1 MEQKETEQRPGE
13 SAAVS
18 PVKSPQQAETASMN
32 GVQIISFGE
41 RITYVFSQGKEVG
54 SVHFD
59 RGRME
64 IFYKGHNIR
73 NMELEDWQMEV
84 LTGLR
89 HILANDTHGKSF
101 APSYGKT
108 LDKILLEKKR

>member
-1 MEQKETEQRPGE
+1 MEQKEIEKQSRE
-13 SAAVS
+13 A
-18 PVKSPQQAETASMN
+18 KSLNQEKPAEGMPPNPMN

-73 NMELEDWQMEV
+73 NMDLEDWQSEV
-84 LTGLR
+84 LTNLR
-89 HILANDTHGKSF
+89 HILANDSQGKPF
-101 APSYGKT
+101 AASYGKT
-108 LDKILLEKKR
+108 LDKILLEKKK